1 MMVNTMLAMTV
12 VSELVIRVTAIVEM
26 AVMIVVMM
34 TVRTMVEMHDSG
46 DRAADSSDD
55 SVADE

>member
-1 MMVNTMLAMTV
+1 MVNTMLAMTV

-34 TVRTMVEMHDSG
+34 N
-46 DRAADSSDD
+46 
-55 SVADE
+55 